1 MSYTIRIGDLVP
13 VTAIALDMS
22 EIDGMVNDVFTVRES
37 VTPVNASDPSVTWS
51 SSDEGVAIADD
62 DGRVFCVGAGT
73 AIITATANDGSGVST
88 SIKATVRRRTAKF
101 NKVAQINKK
110 VGDKTFALGAEL
122 LEGDGALS
130 YRSSNTNVVIVDR
143 DGKVTVR
150 GAGTATITVT
160 SAQTRSYEKAEMSLT
175 IKVQKPDPVDLS
187 AKSAKTTVSGI
198 AGGKFTGNSVTQS
211 KLTVKAG
218 GKTLTKDK
226 DYRVA
231 YKNNK
236 NVGKATITIT
246 GIGSYKGTV
255 TRSFNIA
262 ISKGS
267 TYTVGKLKYKVTNA
281 ATNGKGTVTVT
292 GTTYKTGYKSFKTL
306 DIKKTVSI
314 GGVTY
319 KVTAVGRNAF
329 KGYKYLGKV
338 TVGANVTT
346 IGAGAFSGCSSLKT
360 VTISTTQLTTKTVG
374 AKAFSGINAKAA
386 VKVPAKKLAAYK
398 KLLKQKGLPA
408 KATVKK

>member
-1 MSYTIRIGDLVP
+1 MGNYSDVLVNKIACDKAEINAYVGDRVS
-13 VTAIALDMS
+13 VTA
-22 EIDGMVNDVFTVRES
+22 TVEPS
-37 VTPVNASDPSVTWS
+37 NATDPSVTWS
-51 SSDEGVAIADD
+51 SSGEKVVSVDQNGT
-62 DGRVFCVGAGT
+62 VFCVGAGT
-73 AIITATANDGSGVST
+73 ATITATANDGSGVST
-88 SIKATVRRRTAKF
+88 SIKATIRRRTAKF

-160 SAQTRSYEKAEMSLT
+160 SAQTRSYDRAVVNIT
-175 IKVQKPDPVDLS
+175 VKVQKPDPVDLS

-198 AGGKFTGNSVTQS
+198 VDGKYTGNGVTQS

-306 DIKKTVSI
+306 YIKKTVSI

-329 KGYKYLGKV
+329 KGYKYITKA
-338 TVGANVTT
+338 TIGANVQT
-346 IGAGAFSGCSSLKT
+346 IGAGAFSGCSGLKSI
-360 VTISTTQLTTKTVG
+360 TISTAKLTSKSVG
-374 AKAFSGINAKAA
+374 ANAFARIYAKAN
-386 VKVPAKKLAAYK
+386 VKVPAKQLTAYK

-408 KATVKK
+408 KAVVKK